1 MIAALTSPSTSDAK
15 IAVPSMIATLGE
27 AGSALGVGEGAA
39 VGAGVAAGFWVGGL
53 DVAPRRGVCAAMTIN
68 KSRAA
73 NVARINL
80 GKFIRGIFLLAARP
94 LRSANL
100 PAIWSTI
107 IFEETRFG
115 KTRCVSV
122 WLCA

>member
-1 MIAALTSPSTSDAK
+1 MIAALTSPSMSDAE

-39 VGAGVAAGFWVGGL
+39 VGAGLAAGFWVDGV

-80 GKFIRGIFLLAARP
+80 GKFIRGIFLLGQRLPCPHLYQLFGAR
-94 LRSANL
+94 
-100 PAIWSTI
+100 
-107 IFEETRFG
+107 
-115 KTRCVSV
+115 
-122 WLCA
+122 

>member
-1 MIAALTSPSTSDAK
+1 MSDAE

-39 VGAGVAAGFWVGGL
+39 VGAGVAAGFWTGGL

-68 KSRAA
+68 KSSAVNAA
-73 NVARINL
+73 SINL
-80 GKFIRGIFLLAARP
+80 EKFIRGIFLLGRRLP
-94 LRSANL
+94 CPRVL

-107 IFEETRFG
+107 IFEELWFG
-115 KTRCVSV
+115 KT
-122 WLCA
+122 LQ

>member
-1 MIAALTSPSTSDAK
+1 MIAALTSPSMSDAE
-15 IAVPSMIATLGE
+15 IAVPSIIATLGE

-73 NVARINL
+73 NAARINL

-94 LRSANL
+94 LRSQ
-100 PAIWSTI
+100 IYQRFWSTI
-107 IFEETRFG
+107 IFEELWFG
-115 KTRCVSV
+115 KTLQS
-122 WLCA
+122 